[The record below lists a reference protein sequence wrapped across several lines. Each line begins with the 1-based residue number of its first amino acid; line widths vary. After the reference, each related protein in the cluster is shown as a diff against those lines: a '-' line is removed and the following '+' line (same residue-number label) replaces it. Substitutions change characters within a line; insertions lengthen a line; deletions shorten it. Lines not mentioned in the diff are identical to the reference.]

1 MMRTLDARPLG
12 LLGALLA
19 GAAVALAV
27 MAAAGSGPALWV
39 AVAGASACACG
50 LVVGTTAR
58 VVPAVALAGVAAVA
72 LVLAVDGYRDP
83 APTEVRA
90 YRTLDLATPHAAR
103 ATHVENVETPAP
115 PPPLTKPQFVQRFYA
130 ALDAGRYA
138 QAWERLGPAVRARSA
153 SFEAW
158 RAGDAYRA
166 PAPTEVRAYKT
177 LPVAAPHAA
186 RVTHVK
192 NVETPAR
199 PPLTKPQ
206 FVHRFYAALDAGRY
220 AQAWERLGPVVR
232 ARSASFEA
240 WRAGYATTLSQ
251 RVEDLRVEADGNVR
265 HTLVTVDRT
274 PCGGT
279 TERRYEM
286 LWYLDE
292 DGRTFT
298 ARDLVG
304 VQLAGV
310 EPALACD

>member
-1 MMRTLDARPLG
+1 MMRTLDARPFG

-27 MAAAGSGPALWV
+27 MAAAGTDPAVWV

-83 APTEVRA
+83 APA
-90 YRTLDLATPHAAR
+90 
-103 ATHVENVETPAP
+103 
-115 PPPLTKPQFVQRFYA
+115 
-130 ALDAGRYA
+130 
-138 QAWERLGPAVRARSA
+138 
-153 SFEAW
+153 
-158 RAGDAYRA
+158 
-166 PAPTEVRAYKT
+166 EVRAYKAHA
-177 LPVAAPHAA
+177 VAAPQAPPVTRVEEVEKPAPPAA
-186 RVTHVK
+186 
-192 NVETPAR
+192 
-199 PPLTKPQ
+199 PPLTAPQ
-206 FVHRFYAALDAGRY
+206 FVHRFYAALDAGRFG
-220 AQAWERLGPVVR
+220 QAWERLGPVVQ
-232 ARSASFEA
+232 ARSASFDA

-251 RVEDLRVEADGNVR
+251 RVEDLRVEAGGNVR

-286 LWYLDE
+286 LWYLQR

-298 ARDLVG
+298 ARDVVG

-310 EPALACD
+310 DPALACG

>member
-1 MMRTLDARPLG
+1 MMRTLDAPPFG

-27 MAAAGSGPALWV
+27 MAAAGTDPAVWV

-83 APTEVRA
+83 APA
-90 YRTLDLATPHAAR
+90 
-103 ATHVENVETPAP
+103 
-115 PPPLTKPQFVQRFYA
+115 
-130 ALDAGRYA
+130 
-138 QAWERLGPAVRARSA
+138 
-153 SFEAW
+153 
-158 RAGDAYRA
+158 
-166 PAPTEVRAYKT
+166 EVRAYKAQA
-177 LPVAAPHAA
+177 VAASQAPPVTRVEEIEQPAPPAA
-186 RVTHVK
+186 
-192 NVETPAR
+192 
-199 PPLTKPQ
+199 PPLTAPQ
-206 FVHRFYAALDAGRY
+206 FVHRFYAALDAGRFG
-220 AQAWERLGPVVR
+220 QAWNRLGPVVQ
-232 ARSASFEA
+232 ARSASFDA

-251 RVEDLRVEADGNVR
+251 RVEDLRVEAGGNAR

-286 LWYLDE
+286 LWYLQR

-298 ARDLVG
+298 ARDVVG

-310 EPALACD
+310 DPALACG